1 MPFPTE
7 FGVFFVYLQQILF
20 LMKIRQF
27 INAYWQQLLLLLMA
41 VAVFCFWGYAH
52 PEKVVARE
60 AFQMFLWNGD
70 YLADRMAVPG
80 GFARYSGEFLV
91 QFFKFVTLGAAIY
104 ALLFSSI
111 MWFSWILLKRALPE
125 FNQMVLLGLS
135 FLPSLFLWFLACN
148 MDVATT
154 LQVAVFF
161 ALVLMLALPEHRSMS
176 LICSL
181 VLIPI
186 GYWLTGPLV
195 ILIAL
200 YHLRWLREKGSRM
213 KTFLESAAMT
223 LLLLASVI
231 VSSRFVHY
239 PLEMLATGVDYVM
252 VQRNKYG
259 TDEEI
264 KYDYL
269 LRLRAWEEIVDR
281 SYKEEPKSQACRNV
295 VLLAKYYTKR
305 CSDEELRLSLQYPNK
320 VLTSG
325 VAAMM
330 MSDHYLHM
338 GFTNMSQRAAF
349 EVMECTSNYNRSA
362 REMVRLVETNLI
374 ISEYEVALKY
384 ISILEQ
390 TLFYRNWAIMMK
402 DYAMHPEKI
411 KESPLYGPL
420 QNIYGE
426 TADVFFL

>member
-27 INAYWQQLLLLLMA
+27 INAYWQQLLLLLIA

-70 YLADRMAVPG
+70 YFADRMAVPG
-80 GFARYSGEFLV
+80 GFARYCGEFLV
-91 QFFKFVTLGAAIY
+91 QFFKFITLGAAIY
-104 ALLFSSI
+104 ALLFTSI
-111 MWFSWILLKRALPE
+111 MWFSWVLLKRALPT
-125 FNQMVLLGLS
+125 FNQTVLLGLS
-135 FLPSLFLWFLACN
+135 FLPSALLWFLACN

-154 LQVAVFF
+154 LQVAVFL
-161 ALVLMLALPEHRSMS
+161 ALALMLALPEKRFMN

-181 VLIPI
+181 VMIPV
-186 GYWLTGPLV
+186 GYWLIGPAV
-195 ILIAL
+195 ILLAF
-200 YHLRWLREKGSRM
+200 YHLRWLRDKGSRM
-213 KTFLESAAMT
+213 RTVLESTAMI
-223 LLLLASVI
+223 LLLASSVI
-231 VSSRFVHY
+231 VSSKFVPY
-239 PLEMLATGVDYVM
+239 SLEELAKGVDYVM

-259 TDEEI
+259 TDEEM

-269 LRLRAWEEIVDR
+269 LRLRNWEKIVDM

-305 CSDEELRLSLQYPNK
+305 CSDDELKLSLQHPNR

-349 EVMECTSNYNRSA
+349 EVMECTSNYNKSA
-362 REMVRLVETNLI
+362 REMSRLVETNLI
-374 ISEYEVALKY
+374 IGEYDVALKY
-384 ISILEQ
+384 ISILQQ
-390 TLFYRNWAIMMK
+390 TLFYRNWATRMK

-411 KESPLYGPL
+411 KENPLYGPL
-420 QNIYGE
+420 QKIYSE
-426 TADVFFL
+426 TVDMFFL